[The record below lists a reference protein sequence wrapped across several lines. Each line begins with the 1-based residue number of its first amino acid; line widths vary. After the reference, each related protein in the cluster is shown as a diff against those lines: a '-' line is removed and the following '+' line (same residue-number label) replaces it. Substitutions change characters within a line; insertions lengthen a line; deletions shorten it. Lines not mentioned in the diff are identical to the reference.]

1 MFRNPA
7 YALIWILFAVFG
19 FVRCDHQISLSKRAT
34 IDLAITA
41 NFPDPSII
49 KVNGTWYAF
58 ATHTRGTDIKIQVAQ
73 SVNFEDW
80 TVVRNADGS
89 QFDALPVLPAWVR
102 MANYLTW
109 APDVQQLDDGSFIMY
124 YSATAAA
131 RPDGSK
137 HCVGAATSPTILGP
151 YTGLADALF
160 CPLSRGGAIDA
171 SGFKDRNGKR
181 YVVYKVDGNSI
192 GHGGACGNTVAP
204 IVGTPLMLQPV
215 AADGHTFTGNA
226 VALLDNDGAADQGI
240 LEAPVLTRSRA
251 GVYFLFFSS
260 GCFAT
265 SGYTVSYATA
275 TNLTGP
281 YTRASSPLFRTG
293 DGNGLK
299 APGGMSVWGD
309 NRHMVLH
316 ANYGGG
322 RAMYTTLIALR
333 GTEVITT

>member
-1 MFRNPA
+1 MFRIPA
-7 YALIWILFAVFG
+7 YALVWILFAVFG
-19 FVRCDHQISLSKRAT
+19 FVRCDSQISLSKRAT
-34 IDLAITA
+34 IDLAISA
-41 NFPDPSII
+41 NFPDPSVI

-80 TVVRNADGS
+80 TIVKNADGS

-124 YSATAAA
+124 FSATTAAS
-131 RPDGSK
+131 PDGSK
-137 HCVGAATSPTILGP
+137 HCVGAATSPTIMGP
-151 YTGLADALF
+151 YTSLADALF

-226 VALLDNDGAADQGI
+226 VALLDNDGATDQGI
-240 LEAPVLTRSRA
+240 LEAPFLTRSRA

-265 SGYTVSYATA
+265 PGYTVSYATA

-281 YTRASSPLFRTG
+281 YTRASSPLFRTD

-299 APGGMSVWGD
+299 APGGMSIWGD
-309 NRHMVLH
+309 NRLMVLH

-333 GTEVITT
+333 GTEVITM